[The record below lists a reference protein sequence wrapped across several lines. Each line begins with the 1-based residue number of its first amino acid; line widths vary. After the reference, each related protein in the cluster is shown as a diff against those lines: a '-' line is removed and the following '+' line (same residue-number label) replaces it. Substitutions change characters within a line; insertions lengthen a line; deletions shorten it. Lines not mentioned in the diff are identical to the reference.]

1 MNINNDEKKVIKEK
15 FFIYDTYGNCALKI
29 DSNGLL
35 LLVDNEQLLIDW
47 QLTVLTNNTILNCDD
62 DVSIKGIKVETLGII
77 DTTLEINDSEIN
89 SKIIPYSELMSLSFN
104 GKIKNSHLLSTLF
117 MCEQN
122 DIVKSEVPIIYQDQY
137 LVAVNKPAGIL
148 VHRSNIS
155 GDRIA
160 LLQKL
165 RKQLGGVKVNPIHR
179 LDRPTSG
186 IVLFGIEQ
194 QTISDLFK
202 LFRERDVKKSYLAL
216 VRGFTPEH
224 KVIDYPLRNVE
235 KNNRLQEAV
244 SEYTTLAQIELPIA
258 VGRYETSR
266 YSLIKIDIHTGR
278 THQIRRHLRHDMH
291 PIVGDT
297 KYGDS
302 PHNYS
307 FRDNFHCH
315 RLLLMAYNLEFKHPV
330 SKELLKLK
338 IKPDVSFSELLNK
351 IGIDIE
357 ECEL

>member
-1 MNINNDEKKVIKEK
+1 MNIDNDEKKIIKEY
-15 FFIYDTYGNCALKI
+15 FFIYDTYGNCAFKI
-29 DSNGLL
+29 DGNGLL
-35 LLVDNEQLLIDW
+35 LLIDNKQLLIDW
-47 QLTVLTNNTILNCDD
+47 QLTVLVDETILNCDD
-62 DVSIKGIKVETLGII
+62 SVSIKGVKVETLGIV
-77 DTTLEINDSEIN
+77 DSTTDVNNLGIN
-89 SKIIPYSELMSLSFN
+89 SKIIPYSELLSLAIKGN
-104 GKIKNSHLLSTLF
+104 IKNSHLLSALF

-122 DIVKSEVPIIYQDQY
+122 NIVKSEIPIIYQDEY

-148 VHRSNIS
+148 VHRSSIS

-165 RKQLGGVKVNPIHR
+165 NKQLGGIKINPIHR

-186 IVLFGIEQ
+186 IVLFGIQQ

-224 KVIDYPLRNVE
+224 KVIDYPLRNLE
-235 KNNRLQEAV
+235 KKNQVQEAV
-244 SEYTTLAQIELPIA
+244 SEYRTLAQIELPIA
-258 VGRYETSR
+258 VGRYESSR

-278 THQIRRHLRHDMH
+278 THQIRRHLKHDMH
-291 PIVGDT
+291 PIIGDT

-351 IGIDIE
+351 IGINIE
-357 ECEL
+357 TCEL